1 MQNLRTLPQIDKIL
15 NHKPFKDYNKG
26 ILARISRELLN
37 SIRSNL
43 KDEEINEE
51 KIYAQINKN
60 YKAFEKKALKPLI
73 NATGIVM
80 HTNLG
85 RSVIDE
91 KSWQRAKQIACS
103 YSNLEYDLES
113 GSRGNRYDYTGYL
126 LSTLFGCEDALV
138 VNNNASAVFL
148 VLNTFGKGGRCVLS
162 RGELVEIGGGFRV
175 PEVMKES
182 GAILAEVGTTN
193 KTRLSDYENALDEN
207 TKMLVKV
214 HRSNFDIV
222 GFKQDTSLEDIASLA
237 KERGII
243 SYYDL
248 GGGAVSHLACFNSEP
263 APQKLVKTGVDLL
276 SFSGDKLFGSVQAG
290 IILGR
295 KDLIVKLRS
304 NQLLRMLRVDKV
316 TLAILC
322 QSTLAYL
329 KNESELIA
337 TPRLINRDLDE
348 LEKLANT
355 LLDNLNEQSKSKV
368 KILHS
373 QTFVGGGSLPNRHI
387 PTIAIALSGDARI
400 LEKKFRSKNIIGRIE
415 NESFLLD
422 LRAVLDTDID
432 ALKSALAQILAQ
444 RQDLTCDK

>member
-37 SIRSNL
+37 SIRSQ
-43 KDEEINEE
+43 DEEINEE

-148 VLNTFGKGGRCVLS
+148 VLNTFGKGGRCVIS

-222 GFKQDTSLEDIASLA
+222 GFKQDTSLEEVASLA

-263 APQKLVKTGVDLL
+263 VPQKLIKTGVDLL

-290 IILGR
+290 IILG
-295 KDLIVKLRS
+295 KKELIAKLRK
-304 NQLLRMLRVDKV
+304 NQLLRMLRSDKI
-316 TLAILC
+316 TLALLA
-322 QSTLAYL
+322 STVLSYL
-329 KNESELIA
+329 DKDYNSVPTVFLLSRSTSELKSVAKRINNSCKNIA
-337 TPRLINRDLDE
+337 SIIDT
-348 LEKLANT
+348 ATFGGGGT
-355 LLDNLNEQSKSKV
+355 LPNV
-368 KILHS
+368 KIQS
-373 QTFVGGGSLPNRHI
+373 V
-387 PTIAIALSGDARI
+387 ALAFKAKKGQKI
-400 LEKKFRSKNIIGRIE
+400 ENLEREFRQKGVIGRIE
-415 NESFLLD
+415 NECFLLD
-422 LRAVLDTDID
+422 LRSVLPSDE
-432 ALKSALAQILAQ
+432 SALITAINSIFGG
-444 RQDLTCDK
+444 QDE

>member
-1 MQNLRTLPQIDKIL
+1 MQNLRTLPQINKIL

-37 SIRSNL
+37 SIRSQ
-43 KDEEINEE
+43 DEEINEE

-113 GSRGNRYDYTGYL
+113 GSRGNRYEFAGYL

-148 VLNTFGKGGRCVLS
+148 VLNTFGKGGRCVIS
-162 RGELVEIGGGFRV
+162 RGELVEIGGGFRM

-222 GFKQDTSLEDIASLA
+222 GFKQDTSLEEVASLA

-248 GGGAVSHLACFNSEP
+248 GGGAASSLACFNSEP
-263 APQKLVKTGVDLL
+263 APQKLIKTGVDLL

-290 IILGR
+290 IILG
-295 KDLIVKLRS
+295 KKELIAKLRK
-304 NQLLRMLRVDKV
+304 NQLLRMLRSDKI
-316 TLAILC
+316 TLALLA
-322 QSTLAYL
+322 STVLSYL
-329 KNESELIA
+329 DKDYNSVPTIFLLSRSTSELKSVAKRINNSCKNIA
-337 TPRLINRDLDE
+337 SIIDT
-348 LEKLANT
+348 ATFGGGGT
-355 LLDNLNEQSKSKV
+355 LPNV
-368 KILHS
+368 KIQS
-373 QTFVGGGSLPNRHI
+373 V
-387 PTIAIALSGDARI
+387 ALAFKAKKGQKI
-400 LEKKFRSKNIIGRIE
+400 ENLERDFRQKGVIGRIE
-415 NESFLLD
+415 NQCFLLD
-422 LRAVLDTDID
+422 LRSVLPSDE
-432 ALKSALAQILAQ
+432 SALITAINSIFGG
-444 RQDLTCDK
+444 QDE

>member
-1 MQNLRTLPQIDKIL
+1 MQNLRTLPQINKIL

-37 SIRSNL
+37 SIRSQ
-43 KDEEINEE
+43 DEEINEE

-113 GSRGNRYDYTGYL
+113 GSRGNRYEYIGYL

-148 VLNTFGKGGRCVLS
+148 VLNTFGKGGRCVIS

-222 GFKQDTSLEDIASLA
+222 GFKQDTSLEEVASLA

-248 GGGAVSHLACFNSEP
+248 GGGAASSLACFNSEP
-263 APQKLVKTGVDLL
+263 APQKLIKTGVDLL

-290 IILGR
+290 IILG
-295 KDLIVKLRS
+295 KKELIAKLRK
-304 NQLLRMLRVDKV
+304 NQLLRMLRSDKI
-316 TLAILC
+316 TLALLA
-322 QSTLAYL
+322 STVLSYL
-329 KNESELIA
+329 DKDYNSVPTIFLLSRSTSELKSVAKRINNSCKNIA
-337 TPRLINRDLDE
+337 SIIDT
-348 LEKLANT
+348 ATFGGGGT
-355 LLDNLNEQSKSKV
+355 LPNV
-368 KILHS
+368 KIQS
-373 QTFVGGGSLPNRHI
+373 V
-387 PTIAIALSGDARI
+387 ALAFKAKKGQKI
-400 LEKKFRSKNIIGRIE
+400 ENLERDFRQKGVIGRIE
-415 NESFLLD
+415 NQCFLLD
-422 LRAVLDTDID
+422 LRSVLPSDE
-432 ALKSALAQILAQ
+432 SALITAINSIFGG
-444 RQDLTCDK
+444 QDE

>member
-60 YKAFEKKALKPLI
+60 YKAFEKKSLKPLI

-148 VLNTFGKGGRCVLS
+148 VLNTFGKGGRCVIS

-222 GFKQDTSLEDIASLA
+222 GFKQDTSLEEVASLA

-248 GGGAVSHLACFNSEP
+248 GGGAVPNLACCDSEP
-263 APQKLVKTGVDLL
+263 VIQKLVKTGVDLL

-290 IILGR
+290 IILG
-295 KDLIVKLRS
+295 KKELIAKLRK
-304 NQLLRMLRVDKV
+304 NQLLRMLRSDKI
-316 TLAILC
+316 TLALLA
-322 QSTLAYL
+322 STVLSYL
-329 KNESELIA
+329 DKDYNSVPTVFLLSRSTSELKSVAKRINNSCKNIA
-337 TPRLINRDLDE
+337 SIIDT
-348 LEKLANT
+348 ATFGGGGT
-355 LLDNLNEQSKSKV
+355 LPNV
-368 KILHS
+368 KIQS
-373 QTFVGGGSLPNRHI
+373 V
-387 PTIAIALSGDARI
+387 ALAFRAQKGQKI
-400 LEKKFRSKNIIGRIE
+400 ENLERDFRQKGVIGRIE
-415 NESFLLD
+415 NQCFLLD
-422 LRAVLDTDID
+422 LRSVLPSDE
-432 ALKSALAQILAQ
+432 SALVAAINSIFGG
-444 RQDLTCDK
+444 QDE

>member
-148 VLNTFGKGGRCVLS
+148 VLNTFGKGGRCVIS

-222 GFKQDTSLEDIASLA
+222 GFKQDTSLEEVASLA

-248 GGGAVSHLACFNSEP
+248 GGGAASSLACFNSEP
-263 APQKLVKTGVDLL
+263 APQKLIKTGVDLL

-290 IILGR
+290 IILG
-295 KDLIVKLRS
+295 KKELIAKLRK
-304 NQLLRMLRVDKV
+304 NQLLRMLRSDKI
-316 TLAILC
+316 TLALLA
-322 QSTLAYL
+322 STVLSYL
-329 KNESELIA
+329 DKDYNSVPTVFLLSRSTSELKSVAKRINNSCKNIA
-337 TPRLINRDLDE
+337 SIIDT
-348 LEKLANT
+348 ATFGGGGT
-355 LLDNLNEQSKSKV
+355 LPNV
-368 KILHS
+368 KIQS
-373 QTFVGGGSLPNRHI
+373 V
-387 PTIAIALSGDARI
+387 ALAFRAKKGQKI
-400 LEKKFRSKNIIGRIE
+400 ENLEREFRQKGVIGRIE
-415 NESFLLD
+415 NQCFLLD
-422 LRAVLDTDID
+422 LRSVLPSDE
-432 ALKSALAQILAQ
+432 SALITAINSIFGG
-444 RQDLTCDK
+444 QDE

>member
-222 GFKQDTSLEDIASLA
+222 GFKQDTSLEEVARLA
-237 KERGII
+237 KKRGII

-248 GGGAVSHLACFNSEP
+248 GGGAASSLACFNSEP
-263 APQKLVKTGVDLL
+263 VPQKLIKTGVDLL

-290 IILGR
+290 IILG
-295 KDLIVKLRS
+295 KKELIAKLRK
-304 NQLLRMLRVDKV
+304 NQLLRMLRSDKI
-316 TLAILC
+316 TLALLA
-322 QSTLAYL
+322 STALSYL
-329 KNESELIA
+329 DKDYNSVPTIFLLSRSTSELKSVAKRINNSCKNIA
-337 TPRLINRDLDE
+337 SIIDT
-348 LEKLANT
+348 ATFGGGGT
-355 LLDNLNEQSKSKV
+355 LPNV
-368 KILHS
+368 KIQS
-373 QTFVGGGSLPNRHI
+373 V
-387 PTIAIALSGDARI
+387 ALAFKAKKGQKI
-400 LEKKFRSKNIIGRIE
+400 ENLERDFRQKGVIGRIE
-415 NESFLLD
+415 NQCFLLD
-422 LRAVLDTDID
+422 LRSVLPSDE
-432 ALKSALAQILAQ
+432 SALITAINSIFGG
-444 RQDLTCDK
+444 QDE

>member
-222 GFKQDTSLEDIASLA
+222 GFKQDTSLEEVASLA

-248 GGGAVSHLACFNSEP
+248 GGGAVSHLACCDSEP
-263 APQKLVKTGVDLL
+263 ALQKLIKTGVDLL

-290 IILGR
+290 IILG
-295 KDLIVKLRS
+295 KKELIAKLRK
-304 NQLLRMLRVDKV
+304 NQLLRMLRSDKI
-316 TLAILC
+316 TLALLA
-322 QSTLAYL
+322 STVLSYL
-329 KNESELIA
+329 DKDYNSVPTVFLLSRSTSELKSVAKRINNSCKNIA
-337 TPRLINRDLDE
+337 SIIDT
-348 LEKLANT
+348 ATFGGGGT
-355 LLDNLNEQSKSKV
+355 LPNV
-368 KILHS
+368 KIQS
-373 QTFVGGGSLPNRHI
+373 V
-387 PTIAIALSGDARI
+387 ALAFKAKKGQKI
-400 LEKKFRSKNIIGRIE
+400 ENLERDFRQKGVIGRIE
-415 NESFLLD
+415 NQCFLLD
-422 LRAVLDTDID
+422 LRSVLPSDE
-432 ALKSALAQILAQ
+432 SALITAINSIFGG
-444 RQDLTCDK
+444 QDE

>member
-60 YKAFEKKALKPLI
+60 YKAFEKKSLKPLI

-162 RGELVEIGGGFRV
+162 RGELVEIGGGCRV

-182 GAILAEVGTTN
+182 GASLAEVGTTN

-248 GGGAVSHLACFNSEP
+248 GGGAVPNLACFNSEP
-263 APQKLVKTGVDLL
+263 VPQKLIKTGVDLL

-290 IILGR
+290 IILG
-295 KDLIVKLRS
+295 KKELIAKLRK
-304 NQLLRMLRVDKV
+304 NQLLRMLRSDKI
-316 TLAILC
+316 TLALLA
-322 QSTLAYL
+322 STVLSYL
-329 KNESELIA
+329 DKDYNSVPTVFLLSRSTSELKSVAKRINNSCKNIA
-337 TPRLINRDLDE
+337 SIIDT
-348 LEKLANT
+348 ATFGGGGT
-355 LLDNLNEQSKSKV
+355 LPNV
-368 KILHS
+368 KIQS
-373 QTFVGGGSLPNRHI
+373 V
-387 PTIAIALSGDARI
+387 ALAFKAKKGQKI
-400 LEKKFRSKNIIGRIE
+400 ENLERDFRQKGVIGRIE
-415 NESFLLD
+415 NQCFLLD
-422 LRAVLDTDID
+422 LRSVLPSDE
-432 ALKSALAQILAQ
+432 SALITAINSIFGG
-444 RQDLTCDK
+444 QDE

>member
-26 ILARISRELLN
+26 ILDRISRELLN
-37 SIRSNL
+37 SIRSNS

-148 VLNTFGKGGRCVLS
+148 VLNTFGKGGRCVIS

-222 GFKQDTSLEDIASLA
+222 GFKQDTSLEEIAKLA

-248 GGGAVSHLACFNSEP
+248 GGGAASSLACFNSEP
-263 APQKLVKTGVDLL
+263 VPQKLVKTGVDLL

-290 IILGR
+290 IILG
-295 KDLIVKLRS
+295 KKELIAKLRK
-304 NQLLRMLRVDKV
+304 NQLLRMLRSDKI
-316 TLAILC
+316 TLALLA
-322 QSTLAYL
+322 STVLSYL
-329 KNESELIA
+329 DKDYNSVPTVFLLSRSTSELKSVAKRINNSCKNIA
-337 TPRLINRDLDE
+337 SIIDT
-348 LEKLANT
+348 ATFGGGGT
-355 LLDNLNEQSKSKV
+355 LPNV
-368 KILHS
+368 KIQS
-373 QTFVGGGSLPNRHI
+373 V
-387 PTIAIALSGDARI
+387 ALAFKAKKGQKI
-400 LEKKFRSKNIIGRIE
+400 ENLERDFRQKGVIGRIE
-415 NESFLLD
+415 NQCFLLD
-422 LRAVLDTDID
+422 LRSVLPSDE
-432 ALKSALAQILAQ
+432 SALITAINSIFGG
-444 RQDLTCDK
+444 QDE

>member
-222 GFKQDTSLEDIASLA
+222 GFKQDTSLEEVASLA

-248 GGGAVSHLACFNSEP
+248 GGGAASSLACFNSEP
-263 APQKLVKTGVDLL
+263 APQKLIKTGVDLL

-290 IILGR
+290 IILG
-295 KDLIVKLRS
+295 KKELIAKLKK
-304 NQLLRMLRVDKV
+304 NQLLRMLRSDKI
-316 TLAILC
+316 TLALLA
-322 QSTLAYL
+322 STVLSYL
-329 KNESELIA
+329 DKDYNSVPTVFLLSRSTSELKSVAKRINNSCKNIA
-337 TPRLINRDLDE
+337 NIIDT
-348 LEKLANT
+348 ATFGGGGT
-355 LLDNLNEQSKSKV
+355 LPNV
-368 KILHS
+368 KIQS
-373 QTFVGGGSLPNRHI
+373 V
-387 PTIAIALSGDARI
+387 ALAFRAKKGQKI
-400 LEKKFRSKNIIGRIE
+400 ENLERDFRQKGVIGRIE
-415 NESFLLD
+415 NECFLLD
-422 LRAVLDTDID
+422 LRSVLPSDE
-432 ALKSALAQILAQ
+432 SALITAINSIFGG
-444 RQDLTCDK
+444 QDE

>member
-37 SIRSNL
+37 SIRSNS

-113 GSRGNRYDYTGYL
+113 GSRGNRYEYTGYL

-148 VLNTFGKGGRCVLS
+148 VLNTFGKGGRCVIS
-162 RGELVEIGGGFRV
+162 RGELVEIGGGFRM
-175 PEVMKES
+175 PEVMKEG

-222 GFKQDTSLEDIASLA
+222 GFKQDTSLEEIAKLA

-263 APQKLVKTGVDLL
+263 VPQKLIKTGVDLL

-290 IILGR
+290 IILG
-295 KDLIVKLRS
+295 KKELIAKLRK
-304 NQLLRMLRVDKV
+304 NQLLRMLRSDKI
-316 TLAILC
+316 TLALLA
-322 QSTLAYL
+322 STVLSYL
-329 KNESELIA
+329 DKDYNSVPTVFLLSRSTSELKSVAKRINNSCKNIA
-337 TPRLINRDLDE
+337 SIIDT
-348 LEKLANT
+348 ATFGGGGT
-355 LLDNLNEQSKSKV
+355 LPNV
-368 KILHS
+368 KIQS
-373 QTFVGGGSLPNRHI
+373 V
-387 PTIAIALSGDARI
+387 ALAFKAKKGQKI
-400 LEKKFRSKNIIGRIE
+400 ENLERDFRQKGVIGRIE
-415 NESFLLD
+415 NQCFLLD
-422 LRAVLDTDID
+422 LRSVLPSDE
-432 ALKSALAQILAQ
+432 SALITAINSIFGG
-444 RQDLTCDK
+444 QDE

>member
-1 MQNLRTLPQIDKIL
+1 MQNLRTLPQINKIL

-37 SIRSNL
+37 SIRSQ
-43 KDEEINEE
+43 DEEINEE

-222 GFKQDTSLEDIASLA
+222 GFKQDTSLEEVASLA

-248 GGGAVSHLACFNSEP
+248 GGGAVSHLACCDSEP
-263 APQKLVKTGVDLL
+263 VIQKLVKTGVDLL

-290 IILGR
+290 IILG
-295 KDLIVKLRS
+295 KKELIAKLRK
-304 NQLLRMLRVDKV
+304 NQLLRMLRSDKI
-316 TLAILC
+316 TLALLA
-322 QSTLAYL
+322 STVLSSLDKDYNSVPTVFL
-329 KNESELIA
+329 LSRSTSELKSVAKRINNSCKNIA
-337 TPRLINRDLDE
+337 SIIDT
-348 LEKLANT
+348 ATFGGGGT
-355 LLDNLNEQSKSKV
+355 LPNV
-368 KILHS
+368 KIQS
-373 QTFVGGGSLPNRHI
+373 V
-387 PTIAIALSGDARI
+387 ALAFKTKKGQKI
-400 LEKKFRSKNIIGRIE
+400 ENLERDFRQKGVIGRIE
-415 NESFLLD
+415 NECFLLD
-422 LRAVLDTDID
+422 LRSVLPSDE
-432 ALKSALAQILAQ
+432 SALITAINSIFGG
-444 RQDLTCDK
+444 QDE

>member
-1 MQNLRTLPQIDKIL
+1 MQDLRTLPQIDKIL

-113 GSRGNRYDYTGYL
+113 GSRGNRYEYTGYL

-222 GFKQDTSLEDIASLA
+222 GFKQDTSLEEVASLA

-248 GGGAVSHLACFNSEP
+248 GGGAASSLACFNSEP
-263 APQKLVKTGVDLL
+263 VPQKLIKTGVDLL

-290 IILGR
+290 IILG
-295 KDLIVKLRS
+295 KKELIAKLRK
-304 NQLLRMLRVDKV
+304 NQLLRMLRSDKI
-316 TLAILC
+316 TLALLA
-322 QSTLAYL
+322 STALSYL
-329 KNESELIA
+329 DKDYNSVPTIFLLSRSTSELKSVAKRINNSCKNIA
-337 TPRLINRDLDE
+337 SIIDT
-348 LEKLANT
+348 ATFGGGGT
-355 LLDNLNEQSKSKV
+355 LPNV
-368 KILHS
+368 KIQS
-373 QTFVGGGSLPNRHI
+373 V
-387 PTIAIALSGDARI
+387 ALAFRAKKGQKI
-400 LEKKFRSKNIIGRIE
+400 ENLERDFRQKGVIGRIE
-415 NESFLLD
+415 NQCFLLD
-422 LRAVLDTDID
+422 LRSVLPSDE
-432 ALKSALAQILAQ
+432 SALITAINSIFGG
-444 RQDLTCDK
+444 QDE

>member
-113 GSRGNRYDYTGYL
+113 GSRGNRYEFAGYL

-148 VLNTFGKGGRCVLS
+148 VLNTFGKGGRCVIS
-162 RGELVEIGGGFRV
+162 RGELVEIGGGFRM

-193 KTRLSDYENALDEN
+193 KTRLSDYKNALDEN

-222 GFKQDTSLEDIASLA
+222 GFKQDTSLEEVASLA

-248 GGGAVSHLACFNSEP
+248 GGGAVSHLACCDSEP
-263 APQKLVKTGVDLL
+263 AIQKLIKTGVDLL

-290 IILGR
+290 IILG
-295 KDLIVKLRS
+295 KKELIAKLRK
-304 NQLLRMLRVDKV
+304 NQLLRMLRSDKI
-316 TLAILC
+316 TLALLA
-322 QSTLAYL
+322 STVLSYL
-329 KNESELIA
+329 DKDYNSVPTVFLLSRSTSELKSVAKRINNSCKNIA
-337 TPRLINRDLDE
+337 SIIDT
-348 LEKLANT
+348 ATFGGGGT
-355 LLDNLNEQSKSKV
+355 LPNV
-368 KILHS
+368 KIQS
-373 QTFVGGGSLPNRHI
+373 V
-387 PTIAIALSGDARI
+387 ALAFKAKKGQKI
-400 LEKKFRSKNIIGRIE
+400 ENLERDFRQKGVIGRIE
-415 NESFLLD
+415 NQCFLLD
-422 LRAVLDTDID
+422 LRSVLPSDE
-432 ALKSALAQILAQ
+432 SALITAINSIFGG
-444 RQDLTCDK
+444 QDE

>member
-26 ILARISRELLN
+26 ILARISKELLN

-148 VLNTFGKGGRCVLS
+148 VLNTFGKGGRCVIS
-162 RGELVEIGGGFRV
+162 RGELVEIGGGFRM

-222 GFKQDTSLEDIASLA
+222 GFKQDTSLEEVASLA

-248 GGGAVSHLACFNSEP
+248 GGGAASSLACFNSEP

-290 IILGR
+290 IILG
-295 KDLIVKLRS
+295 KKELIAKLRK
-304 NQLLRMLRVDKV
+304 NQLLRMLRSDKI
-316 TLAILC
+316 TLALLA
-322 QSTLAYL
+322 STVLSYL
-329 KNESELIA
+329 DKDYNSVPTVFLLSRSTSELKSVAKRINNSCKNIA
-337 TPRLINRDLDE
+337 SIIDT
-348 LEKLANT
+348 ATFGGGGT
-355 LLDNLNEQSKSKV
+355 LPNV
-368 KILHS
+368 KIQS
-373 QTFVGGGSLPNRHI
+373 V
-387 PTIAIALSGDARI
+387 ALAFKAKKGQKI
-400 LEKKFRSKNIIGRIE
+400 ENLERDFRQKGVIGRIE
-415 NESFLLD
+415 NQCFLLD
-422 LRAVLDTDID
+422 LRSVLPSDE
-432 ALKSALAQILAQ
+432 SALITAINSIFGG
-444 RQDLTCDK
+444 QDE

>member
-37 SIRSNL
+37 SIRSQ
-43 KDEEINEE
+43 DEEINEE

-148 VLNTFGKGGRCVLS
+148 VLNTFGKGGRCVIS
-162 RGELVEIGGGFRV
+162 RGELVEIGGGFRM

-222 GFKQDTSLEDIASLA
+222 GFKQDTSLEEVASLA

-248 GGGAVSHLACFNSEP
+248 GGGAVPNLACCDSEP

-276 SFSGDKLFGSVQAG
+276 SFSGDKLFGSAQAG
-290 IILGR
+290 IILG
-295 KDLIVKLRS
+295 KKELIAKLRK
-304 NQLLRMLRVDKV
+304 NQLLRMLRSDKI
-316 TLAILC
+316 TLALLA
-322 QSTLAYL
+322 STVLSYL
-329 KNESELIA
+329 DKDYNSVPTVFLLSRSTSELKSVAKRINNSCKNIA
-337 TPRLINRDLDE
+337 SIIDT
-348 LEKLANT
+348 ATFGGGGT
-355 LLDNLNEQSKSKV
+355 LPNV
-368 KILHS
+368 KIQS
-373 QTFVGGGSLPNRHI
+373 V
-387 PTIAIALSGDARI
+387 ALAFKAKKGQKI
-400 LEKKFRSKNIIGRIE
+400 ENLERDFRQKGVIGRIE
-415 NESFLLD
+415 NQCFLLD
-422 LRAVLDTDID
+422 LRSVLPSDE
-432 ALKSALAQILAQ
+432 SALITAINSIFGG
-444 RQDLTCDK
+444 QDE

>member
-148 VLNTFGKGGRCVLS
+148 VLNTFGKGGRCVIS

-222 GFKQDTSLEDIASLA
+222 GFKQDTSLEEVASLA

-248 GGGAVSHLACFNSEP
+248 GGGAVSHLACCDSEP
-263 APQKLVKTGVDLL
+263 VPQKLIKTGVDLL

-290 IILGR
+290 IILG
-295 KDLIVKLRS
+295 KKELIAKLRK
-304 NQLLRMLRVDKV
+304 NQLLRMLRSDKI
-316 TLAILC
+316 TLALLA
-322 QSTLAYL
+322 STVLSYL
-329 KNESELIA
+329 DKDYNSVPTVFLLSRSTSELKSVAKRINNSCKNIA
-337 TPRLINRDLDE
+337 SIIDT
-348 LEKLANT
+348 ATFGGGGT
-355 LLDNLNEQSKSKV
+355 LPNV
-368 KILHS
+368 KIQS
-373 QTFVGGGSLPNRHI
+373 V
-387 PTIAIALSGDARI
+387 ALAFKAKKGQKI
-400 LEKKFRSKNIIGRIE
+400 ENLERDFRQKGVIGRIE
-415 NESFLLD
+415 NQCFLLD
-422 LRAVLDTDID
+422 LRSVLPSDE
-432 ALKSALAQILAQ
+432 SALITAINSIFGG
-444 RQDLTCDK
+444 QDE

>member
-222 GFKQDTSLEDIASLA
+222 GFKQDTSLEEVASLA

-248 GGGAVSHLACFNSEP
+248 GGGAASSLACFNSEP
-263 APQKLVKTGVDLL
+263 TPQKLIKTGVDLL

-290 IILGR
+290 IILG
-295 KDLIVKLRS
+295 KKELIAKLRK
-304 NQLLRMLRVDKV
+304 NQLLRMLRSDKI
-316 TLAILC
+316 TLALLA
-322 QSTLAYL
+322 STVLSYL
-329 KNESELIA
+329 DKDYNSVPTVFLLSRSTSELKSVAKRINNSCKNIA
-337 TPRLINRDLDE
+337 SIIDT
-348 LEKLANT
+348 ATFGGGGT
-355 LLDNLNEQSKSKV
+355 LPNV
-368 KILHS
+368 KIQS
-373 QTFVGGGSLPNRHI
+373 V
-387 PTIAIALSGDARI
+387 ALAFRAKKGQKI
-400 LEKKFRSKNIIGRIE
+400 ENLERDFRQKGVIGRIE
-415 NESFLLD
+415 NQCFLLD
-422 LRAVLDTDID
+422 LRSVLPSDE
-432 ALKSALAQILAQ
+432 SALITAINSIFGG
-444 RQDLTCDK
+444 QDE

>member
-51 KIYAQINKN
+51 NIYAQINKN

-222 GFKQDTSLEDIASLA
+222 GFKQDTSLEEVASLA

-248 GGGAVSHLACFNSEP
+248 GGGAVPNLACCDSEP
-263 APQKLVKTGVDLL
+263 APQKLLKTGVDLL

-290 IILGR
+290 IILG
-295 KDLIVKLRS
+295 KKELIAKLRK
-304 NQLLRMLRVDKV
+304 NQLLRMLRSDKI
-316 TLAILC
+316 TLALLA
-322 QSTLAYL
+322 STVLSYL
-329 KNESELIA
+329 DKDYNSVPTVFLLSRSTSELKSVAKRINNSCKNIA
-337 TPRLINRDLDE
+337 SIIDT
-348 LEKLANT
+348 ATFGGGGT
-355 LLDNLNEQSKSKV
+355 LPNV
-368 KILHS
+368 KIQS
-373 QTFVGGGSLPNRHI
+373 V
-387 PTIAIALSGDARI
+387 ALAFKAKKGQKI
-400 LEKKFRSKNIIGRIE
+400 ENLEREFRQKGVIGRIE
-415 NESFLLD
+415 NQCFLLD
-422 LRAVLDTDID
+422 LRSVLPSDE
-432 ALKSALAQILAQ
+432 SALITAINSIFGG
-444 RQDLTCDK
+444 QDE

>member
-222 GFKQDTSLEDIASLA
+222 GFKQDTSLEEVASLA

-248 GGGAVSHLACFNSEP
+248 GGGAASSLACFNSET
-263 APQKLVKTGVDLL
+263 APQKLIKTGVDLL

-290 IILGR
+290 IILG
-295 KDLIVKLRS
+295 KKELIAKLRK
-304 NQLLRMLRVDKV
+304 NQLLRMLRSDKI
-316 TLAILC
+316 TLALLA
-322 QSTLAYL
+322 STVLSYL
-329 KNESELIA
+329 DKDYNSVPTVFLLSRSTSELKSVAKRINNSCKNIA
-337 TPRLINRDLDE
+337 SIIDT
-348 LEKLANT
+348 ATFGGGGT
-355 LLDNLNEQSKSKV
+355 LPNV
-368 KILHS
+368 KIQS
-373 QTFVGGGSLPNRHI
+373 
-387 PTIAIALSGDARI
+387 IALAFKAKKGQKI
-400 LEKKFRSKNIIGRIE
+400 ENLERDFRQKGVIGRIE
-415 NESFLLD
+415 NQCFLLD
-422 LRAVLDTDID
+422 LRSVLPSDE
-432 ALKSALAQILAQ
+432 SALITAINSIFGG
-444 RQDLTCDK
+444 QDE

>member
-113 GSRGNRYDYTGYL
+113 GSRGNRYEFAGYL

-148 VLNTFGKGGRCVLS
+148 VLNTFGKGGRCVIS
-162 RGELVEIGGGFRV
+162 RGELVEIGGGFRM

-222 GFKQDTSLEDIASLA
+222 GFKQDTSLEEVASLA

-248 GGGAVSHLACFNSEP
+248 GGGAVSHLACCDSEP
-263 APQKLVKTGVDLL
+263 VPQKLIKTGVDLL

-290 IILGR
+290 IILG
-295 KDLIVKLRS
+295 KKELIAKLRK
-304 NQLLRMLRVDKV
+304 NQLLRMLRSDKI
-316 TLAILC
+316 TLALLA
-322 QSTLAYL
+322 STALSYL
-329 KNESELIA
+329 DKDYNSVPTIFLLSRSTSELKSVAKRINNSCKNIA
-337 TPRLINRDLDE
+337 SIIDT
-348 LEKLANT
+348 ATFGGGGT
-355 LLDNLNEQSKSKV
+355 LPNV
-368 KILHS
+368 KIQS
-373 QTFVGGGSLPNRHI
+373 V
-387 PTIAIALSGDARI
+387 ALAFKAKKGQKI
-400 LEKKFRSKNIIGRIE
+400 ENLERDFRQKGVIGRIE
-415 NESFLLD
+415 NQCFLLD
-422 LRAVLDTDID
+422 LRSVLPSDE
-432 ALKSALAQILAQ
+432 SALITAINSIFGG
-444 RQDLTCDK
+444 QDE

>member
-1 MQNLRTLPQIDKIL
+1 MQNLRTLPQINKIL

-113 GSRGNRYDYTGYL
+113 GSRGNRYEFAGYL

-222 GFKQDTSLEDIASLA
+222 GFKQDTSLEEVASLA

-263 APQKLVKTGVDLL
+263 VPQKLIKTGVDLL

-290 IILGR
+290 IILG
-295 KDLIVKLRS
+295 KKELIAKLRK
-304 NQLLRMLRVDKV
+304 NQLLRMLRSDKI
-316 TLAILC
+316 TLALLA
-322 QSTLAYL
+322 STALSYL
-329 KNESELIA
+329 DKDYNSVPTVFLLSRSTSELKSVAKRINNSCKNIA
-337 TPRLINRDLDE
+337 SIIDT
-348 LEKLANT
+348 ATFGGGGT
-355 LLDNLNEQSKSKV
+355 LPNV
-368 KILHS
+368 KIQS
-373 QTFVGGGSLPNRHI
+373 V
-387 PTIAIALSGDARI
+387 ALAFKTKKGQKI
-400 LEKKFRSKNIIGRIE
+400 ENLEREFRQKGVIGRIE
-415 NESFLLD
+415 NQCFLLD
-422 LRAVLDTDID
+422 LRSVLPSDE
-432 ALKSALAQILAQ
+432 SALITAINSIFGG
-444 RQDLTCDK
+444 QDE

>member
-222 GFKQDTSLEDIASLA
+222 GFKQDTSLEEVASLA

-263 APQKLVKTGVDLL
+263 APQKLIKTGVDLL

-290 IILGR
+290 IILG
-295 KDLIVKLRS
+295 KKELIAKLRK
-304 NQLLRMLRVDKV
+304 NQLLRMLRSDKI
-316 TLAILC
+316 TLALLA
-322 QSTLAYL
+322 STVLSYL
-329 KNESELIA
+329 DKDYNSVPTVFLLSRSTSELKSVAKRINNSCKNIA
-337 TPRLINRDLDE
+337 SIIDT
-348 LEKLANT
+348 ATFGGGGT
-355 LLDNLNEQSKSKV
+355 LPNV
-368 KILHS
+368 KIKS
-373 QTFVGGGSLPNRHI
+373 V
-387 PTIAIALSGDARI
+387 ALAFRTKKGQKI
-400 LEKKFRSKNIIGRIE
+400 ENLERDFRQKGVIGRIE
-415 NESFLLD
+415 NQCFLLD
-422 LRAVLDTDID
+422 LRSVLPSDE
-432 ALKSALAQILAQ
+432 SALITAINSIFGG
-444 RQDLTCDK
+444 QDE

>member
-1 MQNLRTLPQIDKIL
+1 MQNLRTLPQINKIL

-148 VLNTFGKGGRCVLS
+148 VLNTFGKGGRCVIS
-162 RGELVEIGGGFRV
+162 RGELVEIGGGFRM

-222 GFKQDTSLEDIASLA
+222 GFKQDTSLEEVASLA

-263 APQKLVKTGVDLL
+263 VPQKLIKTGVDLL

-290 IILGR
+290 IILG
-295 KDLIVKLRS
+295 KKELIAKLRK
-304 NQLLRMLRVDKV
+304 NQLLRMLRSDKI
-316 TLAILC
+316 TLALLA
-322 QSTLAYL
+322 STALSYL
-329 KNESELIA
+329 DKDYNSVPTIFLLSRSTSELKSVAKRINNSCKNIA
-337 TPRLINRDLDE
+337 SIIDT
-348 LEKLANT
+348 ATFGGGGT
-355 LLDNLNEQSKSKV
+355 LPNV
-368 KILHS
+368 KIQS
-373 QTFVGGGSLPNRHI
+373 V
-387 PTIAIALSGDARI
+387 ALAFRAKKGQKI
-400 LEKKFRSKNIIGRIE
+400 ENLERDFRQKGVIGRIE
-415 NESFLLD
+415 NQCFLLD
-422 LRAVLDTDID
+422 LRSVLPSDE
-432 ALKSALAQILAQ
+432 SALITAINSIFGG
-444 RQDLTCDK
+444 QDE

>member
-1 MQNLRTLPQIDKIL
+1 MQNLRTLPQINKIL

-37 SIRSNL
+37 SIRSQ
-43 KDEEINEE
+43 DEEINEE

-113 GSRGNRYDYTGYL
+113 GSRGNRYEFAGYL

-148 VLNTFGKGGRCVLS
+148 VLNTFGKGGRCVIS
-162 RGELVEIGGGFRV
+162 RGELVEIGGGFRM

-222 GFKQDTSLEDIASLA
+222 GFKQDTSLEEVASLA

-263 APQKLVKTGVDLL
+263 VPQKLIKTGVDLL

-290 IILGR
+290 IILG
-295 KDLIVKLRS
+295 KKELIAKLRK
-304 NQLLRMLRVDKV
+304 NQLLRMLRSDKI
-316 TLAILC
+316 TLALLA
-322 QSTLAYL
+322 STALSYL
-329 KNESELIA
+329 DKDYNSVPTIFLLSRSTSELKSVAKRINNSCKNIA
-337 TPRLINRDLDE
+337 SIIDT
-348 LEKLANT
+348 ATFGGGGT
-355 LLDNLNEQSKSKV
+355 LPNV
-368 KILHS
+368 KIQS
-373 QTFVGGGSLPNRHI
+373 V
-387 PTIAIALSGDARI
+387 ALAFKAKKGQKI
-400 LEKKFRSKNIIGRIE
+400 ENLERDFRQKGVIGRIE
-415 NESFLLD
+415 NQCFLLD
-422 LRAVLDTDID
+422 LRSVLPSDE
-432 ALKSALAQILAQ
+432 SALITAINSIFGG
-444 RQDLTCDK
+444 QDE

>member
-37 SIRSNL
+37 SIRSNS
-43 KDEEINEE
+43 KYEEINEE

-148 VLNTFGKGGRCVLS
+148 VLNTFGKGGRCVIS

-222 GFKQDTSLEDIASLA
+222 GFKQDTSLEEVASLA
-237 KERGII
+237 KERGIL

-248 GGGAVSHLACFNSEP
+248 GGGAASSLACFNSEP
-263 APQKLVKTGVDLL
+263 APQKLIKTGVDLL

-290 IILGR
+290 IILG
-295 KDLIVKLRS
+295 KKELIAKLRK
-304 NQLLRMLRVDKV
+304 NQLLRMLRSDKI
-316 TLAILC
+316 TLALLA
-322 QSTLAYL
+322 STVLSYL
-329 KNESELIA
+329 DKDYNSVPTVFLLSRSTGELKSVAKRINNSCKNIA
-337 TPRLINRDLDE
+337 SIIDT
-348 LEKLANT
+348 ATFGGGGT
-355 LLDNLNEQSKSKV
+355 LPNV
-368 KILHS
+368 KIQS
-373 QTFVGGGSLPNRHI
+373 V
-387 PTIAIALSGDARI
+387 ALAFKAQKGQKI
-400 LEKKFRSKNIIGRIE
+400 ENLERDFRQKGVIGRIE
-415 NESFLLD
+415 NQCFLLD
-422 LRAVLDTDID
+422 LRSVLPSDE
-432 ALKSALAQILAQ
+432 SALITAINSIFGG
-444 RQDLTCDK
+444 QDE

>member
-1 MQNLRTLPQIDKIL
+1 MQNLRTLPQINKIL

-113 GSRGNRYDYTGYL
+113 GSRGNRYEFAGYL

-222 GFKQDTSLEDIASLA
+222 GFKQDTSLEEVASLA

-248 GGGAVSHLACFNSEP
+248 GGGAVSHLACCDSEP
-263 APQKLVKTGVDLL
+263 VLQKLVKTGVDLL

-290 IILGR
+290 IILG
-295 KDLIVKLRS
+295 KKELIAKLRK
-304 NQLLRMLRVDKV
+304 NQLLRMLRSDKI
-316 TLAILC
+316 TLALLA
-322 QSTLAYL
+322 STALSYL
-329 KNESELIA
+329 DKDYNSVPTIFLLSRSTSELKSVAKRINNSCKNIA
-337 TPRLINRDLDE
+337 SIIDT
-348 LEKLANT
+348 ATFGGGGT
-355 LLDNLNEQSKSKV
+355 LPNV
-368 KILHS
+368 KIQS
-373 QTFVGGGSLPNRHI
+373 V
-387 PTIAIALSGDARI
+387 ALAFKAKKGQKI
-400 LEKKFRSKNIIGRIE
+400 ENLERDFRQKGVIGRIE
-415 NESFLLD
+415 NQCFLLD
-422 LRAVLDTDID
+422 LRSVLPSDE
-432 ALKSALAQILAQ
+432 SALITAINSIFGG
-444 RQDLTCDK
+444 QDE

>member
-1 MQNLRTLPQIDKIL
+1 MQNLRTLPQINKIL

-207 TKMLVKV
+207 TKMLVKI

-222 GFKQDTSLEDIASLA
+222 GFKQDTSLEEVASLA

-248 GGGAVSHLACFNSEP
+248 GGGAASSLACFNSEP

-290 IILGR
+290 IILG
-295 KDLIVKLRS
+295 KKELIAKLRK
-304 NQLLRMLRVDKV
+304 NQLLRMLRSDKI
-316 TLAILC
+316 TLALLA
-322 QSTLAYL
+322 STVLSYL
-329 KNESELIA
+329 DKDYNSVPTVFLLSRSTSELKSVAKRINNSCKNIA
-337 TPRLINRDLDE
+337 SIIDT
-348 LEKLANT
+348 ATFGGGGT
-355 LLDNLNEQSKSKV
+355 LPNV
-368 KILHS
+368 KIQS
-373 QTFVGGGSLPNRHI
+373 V
-387 PTIAIALSGDARI
+387 ALAFRAKKGQKI
-400 LEKKFRSKNIIGRIE
+400 ENLERDFRQKGVIGRIE
-415 NESFLLD
+415 NQCFLLD
-422 LRAVLDTDID
+422 LRSVLPSDE
-432 ALKSALAQILAQ
+432 SALITAINSIFGG
-444 RQDLTCDK
+444 QDE

>member
-37 SIRSNL
+37 SIRSNS
-43 KDEEINEE
+43 KYEEINEE

-222 GFKQDTSLEDIASLA
+222 GFKQDTSLEEVASLA

-248 GGGAVSHLACFNSEP
+248 GGGAASNLACFNSEP
-263 APQKLVKTGVDLL
+263 APQKLIKTGVDLL

-290 IILGR
+290 IILG
-295 KDLIVKLRS
+295 KKELIAKLRK
-304 NQLLRMLRVDKV
+304 NQLLRMLRSDKI
-316 TLAILC
+316 TLALLA
-322 QSTLAYL
+322 STVLSYL
-329 KNESELIA
+329 DKDYNSVPTVFLLSRSTSELKSVAKRINNSCKNIA
-337 TPRLINRDLDE
+337 SIIDT
-348 LEKLANT
+348 ATFGGGGT
-355 LLDNLNEQSKSKV
+355 LPNV
-368 KILHS
+368 KIQS
-373 QTFVGGGSLPNRHI
+373 V
-387 PTIAIALSGDARI
+387 ALAFKAKKGQKI
-400 LEKKFRSKNIIGRIE
+400 ENLERDFRQKGVIGRIE
-415 NESFLLD
+415 NECFLLD
-422 LRAVLDTDID
+422 LRSVLPSDE
-432 ALKSALAQILAQ
+432 SALITAINSIFGG
-444 RQDLTCDK
+444 QDE

>member
-222 GFKQDTSLEDIASLA
+222 GFKQDTSLEEVASLA

-248 GGGAVSHLACFNSEP
+248 GGGAVSHLACCDSEP
-263 APQKLVKTGVDLL
+263 VIQKLVKTGVDLL

-290 IILGR
+290 IILG
-295 KDLIVKLRS
+295 KKELIAKLRK
-304 NQLLRMLRVDKV
+304 NQLLRMLRSDKI
-316 TLAILC
+316 TLALLA
-322 QSTLAYL
+322 STVLSYL
-329 KNESELIA
+329 DKDYNSVPTVFLLSRSTSELKSVAKRINNSCKNIA
-337 TPRLINRDLDE
+337 SIIDT
-348 LEKLANT
+348 ATFGGGGT
-355 LLDNLNEQSKSKV
+355 LPNV
-368 KILHS
+368 KIQS
-373 QTFVGGGSLPNRHI
+373 V
-387 PTIAIALSGDARI
+387 ALAFKAQKGQKI
-400 LEKKFRSKNIIGRIE
+400 ENLERDFRQKGVIGRIE
-415 NESFLLD
+415 NQCFLLD
-422 LRAVLDTDID
+422 LRSVLPSDE
-432 ALKSALAQILAQ
+432 SALVAAINSIFGG
-444 RQDLTCDK
+444 QDE

>member
-51 KIYAQINKN
+51 KIYTQINKN

-73 NATGIVM
+73 NATGIVI

-148 VLNTFGKGGRCVLS
+148 VLNTFGKGGRCVIS

-222 GFKQDTSLEDIASLA
+222 GFKQDTSLEEVASLA

-248 GGGAVSHLACFNSEP
+248 GGGAASSLACFNSEP
-263 APQKLVKTGVDLL
+263 APQKLIKTGVDLL

-290 IILGR
+290 IILG
-295 KDLIVKLRS
+295 KKELIAKLRK
-304 NQLLRMLRVDKV
+304 NQLLRMLRSDKI
-316 TLAILC
+316 TLALLA
-322 QSTLAYL
+322 STVLSYL
-329 KNESELIA
+329 DKDYNSVPTVFLLSRSTSELKSVAKRINNSCKNIA
-337 TPRLINRDLDE
+337 SIIDT
-348 LEKLANT
+348 ATFGGGGT
-355 LLDNLNEQSKSKV
+355 LPNV
-368 KILHS
+368 KIQS
-373 QTFVGGGSLPNRHI
+373 V
-387 PTIAIALSGDARI
+387 ALAFKAKKGQKI
-400 LEKKFRSKNIIGRIE
+400 ENLERDFRQKGVIGRIE
-415 NESFLLD
+415 NQCFLLD
-422 LRAVLDTDID
+422 LRSVLPSDE
-432 ALKSALAQILAQ
+432 SALITAINSIFGG
-444 RQDLTCDK
+444 QDE

>member
-148 VLNTFGKGGRCVLS
+148 VLNTFGKGGRCVIS

-222 GFKQDTSLEDIASLA
+222 GFKQDTSLEEIAKLA

-263 APQKLVKTGVDLL
+263 VPQKLIKTGVDLL

-290 IILGR
+290 IILG
-295 KDLIVKLRS
+295 KKELIAKLRK
-304 NQLLRMLRVDKV
+304 NQLLRMLRSDKI
-316 TLAILC
+316 TLALLA
-322 QSTLAYL
+322 STVLSYL
-329 KNESELIA
+329 DKDYNSVPTVFLLSRSTSELKSVAKRINNSCKNIA
-337 TPRLINRDLDE
+337 SIIDT
-348 LEKLANT
+348 ATFGGGGT
-355 LLDNLNEQSKSKV
+355 LPNV
-368 KILHS
+368 KIQS
-373 QTFVGGGSLPNRHI
+373 V
-387 PTIAIALSGDARI
+387 ALAFKAKKGQKI
-400 LEKKFRSKNIIGRIE
+400 ENLERDFRQKGVIGRIE
-415 NESFLLD
+415 NQCFLLD
-422 LRAVLDTDID
+422 LRSVLPSDE
-432 ALKSALAQILAQ
+432 SALITAINSIFGG
-444 RQDLTCDK
+444 QDE

>member
-1 MQNLRTLPQIDKIL
+1 MMQNLRTLPQIDKIL

-51 KIYAQINKN
+51 KIYTQINKN

-148 VLNTFGKGGRCVLS
+148 VLNTFGKGGRCVIS

-222 GFKQDTSLEDIASLA
+222 GFKQDTSLEEIAKLA

-248 GGGAVSHLACFNSEP
+248 GGGAASSLACFNSEP
-263 APQKLVKTGVDLL
+263 VPQKLIKTGVDLL

-290 IILGR
+290 IILG
-295 KDLIVKLRS
+295 KKELIAKLRK
-304 NQLLRMLRVDKV
+304 NQLLRMLRSDKI
-316 TLAILC
+316 TLALLA
-322 QSTLAYL
+322 STVLSYL
-329 KNESELIA
+329 DKDYNSVPTVFLLSRSTSELKSVAKRINNSCKNIA
-337 TPRLINRDLDE
+337 SIIDT
-348 LEKLANT
+348 ATFGGGGT
-355 LLDNLNEQSKSKV
+355 LPNV
-368 KILHS
+368 KIKS
-373 QTFVGGGSLPNRHI
+373 V
-387 PTIAIALSGDARI
+387 ALAFKAKKGQKI
-400 LEKKFRSKNIIGRIE
+400 ENLEREFRQKGVIGRIE
-415 NESFLLD
+415 NQCFLLD
-422 LRAVLDTDID
+422 LRSVLPSDE
-432 ALKSALAQILAQ
+432 SALITAINSIFGG
-444 RQDLTCDK
+444 QDE

>member
-148 VLNTFGKGGRCVLS
+148 VLNTFGKGGRCVIS

-222 GFKQDTSLEDIASLA
+222 GFKQDTSLEEVASLA

-290 IILGR
+290 IILG
-295 KDLIVKLRS
+295 KKELIAKLRK
-304 NQLLRMLRVDKV
+304 NQLLRMLRSDKI
-316 TLAILC
+316 TLALLA
-322 QSTLAYL
+322 STALSYL
-329 KNESELIA
+329 DKDYNSVPTVFLLSRSTSELKSVAKRINNSCKNIA
-337 TPRLINRDLDE
+337 SIIDT
-348 LEKLANT
+348 ATFGGGGT
-355 LLDNLNEQSKSKV
+355 LPNV
-368 KILHS
+368 KIQS
-373 QTFVGGGSLPNRHI
+373 V
-387 PTIAIALSGDARI
+387 ALAFKAKKGQKI
-400 LEKKFRSKNIIGRIE
+400 ENLERDFRQKGVIGRIE
-415 NESFLLD
+415 NQCFLLD
-422 LRAVLDTDID
+422 LRSVLPSDE
-432 ALKSALAQILAQ
+432 SALITAINSIFGG
-444 RQDLTCDK
+444 QDE

>member
-148 VLNTFGKGGRCVLS
+148 VLNTFGKGGRCVIS

-222 GFKQDTSLEDIASLA
+222 GFKQDTSLEEIAKLA

-248 GGGAVSHLACFNSEP
+248 GGGAASNLACFNSEP
-263 APQKLVKTGVDLL
+263 VPQKLIKTGVDLL
-276 SFSGDKLFGSVQAG
+276 SFSGDKLFGSAQAG
-290 IILGR
+290 IILG
-295 KDLIVKLRS
+295 KKELIAKLRK
-304 NQLLRMLRVDKV
+304 NQLLRMLRSDKI
-316 TLAILC
+316 TLALLA
-322 QSTLAYL
+322 STVLSYL
-329 KNESELIA
+329 DKDYNSVPTVFLLSRSTSELKSVAKRINNSCKNIA
-337 TPRLINRDLDE
+337 SIIDT
-348 LEKLANT
+348 ATFGGGGT
-355 LLDNLNEQSKSKV
+355 LPNV
-368 KILHS
+368 KIQS
-373 QTFVGGGSLPNRHI
+373 V
-387 PTIAIALSGDARI
+387 ALAFKAKKGQKI
-400 LEKKFRSKNIIGRIE
+400 ENLERDFRQKGVIGRIE
-415 NESFLLD
+415 NQCFLLD
-422 LRAVLDTDID
+422 LRSVLPSDE
-432 ALKSALAQILAQ
+432 SALITAINSIFGG
-444 RQDLTCDK
+444 QDE

>member
-148 VLNTFGKGGRCVLS
+148 VLNTFGKGGRCVIS

-222 GFKQDTSLEDIASLA
+222 GFKQDTSLEEVASLA

-248 GGGAVSHLACFNSEP
+248 GGGAASSLACFNSEP

-290 IILGR
+290 IILG
-295 KDLIVKLRS
+295 KKELIAKLRK
-304 NQLLRMLRVDKV
+304 NQLLRMLRSDKI
-316 TLAILC
+316 TLALLA
-322 QSTLAYL
+322 STVLSYL
-329 KNESELIA
+329 DKDYNSVPTVFLLSRSTSELKSVAKRINNSCKNIA
-337 TPRLINRDLDE
+337 SIIDT
-348 LEKLANT
+348 ATFGGGGT
-355 LLDNLNEQSKSKV
+355 LPNV
-368 KILHS
+368 KIQS
-373 QTFVGGGSLPNRHI
+373 V
-387 PTIAIALSGDARI
+387 ALAFRAKKGQKI
-400 LEKKFRSKNIIGRIE
+400 ENLERDFRQKGVIGRIE
-415 NESFLLD
+415 NQCFLLD
-422 LRAVLDTDID
+422 LRSVLPSDE
-432 ALKSALAQILAQ
+432 SALVAAINSIFGG
-444 RQDLTCDK
+444 QDE

>member
-222 GFKQDTSLEDIASLA
+222 GFKQDTSLEEVASLA

-248 GGGAVSHLACFNSEP
+248 GGGAASSLACFNSEP

-290 IILGR
+290 IILG
-295 KDLIVKLRS
+295 KKELIAKLRK
-304 NQLLRMLRVDKV
+304 NQLLRMLRSDKI
-316 TLAILC
+316 TLALLA
-322 QSTLAYL
+322 STVLSYL
-329 KNESELIA
+329 DKDYNSVPTVFLLSRSTSELKSVAKHINNSCKNIA
-337 TPRLINRDLDE
+337 SIIDT
-348 LEKLANT
+348 ATFGGGGT
-355 LLDNLNEQSKSKV
+355 LPNV
-368 KILHS
+368 KIQS
-373 QTFVGGGSLPNRHI
+373 V
-387 PTIAIALSGDARI
+387 ALAFRAKKGQKI
-400 LEKKFRSKNIIGRIE
+400 ENLERDFRQKGVIGRIE
-415 NESFLLD
+415 NECFLLD
-422 LRAVLDTDID
+422 LRSVLPSDE
-432 ALKSALAQILAQ
+432 SALITAINSIFGG
-444 RQDLTCDK
+444 QDE

>member
-15 NHKPFKDYNKG
+15 NHKSFKDYNKG

-37 SIRSNL
+37 SIRSNS

-222 GFKQDTSLEDIASLA
+222 GFKQDTSLEEVASLA

-248 GGGAVSHLACFNSEP
+248 GGGAASSLACFNSEP
-263 APQKLVKTGVDLL
+263 APQKLIKTGVDLL

-290 IILGR
+290 IKKR
-295 KDLIVKLRS
+295 KKELIAKLRK
-304 NQLLRMLRVDKV
+304 NQLLRMLRSDKI
-316 TLAILC
+316 TLALLA
-322 QSTLAYL
+322 STVLSYL
-329 KNESELIA
+329 DKDYNSVPTVFLLSRSTSELKSVAKRINNSCKNIA
-337 TPRLINRDLDE
+337 SIIDT
-348 LEKLANT
+348 ATFGGGGT
-355 LLDNLNEQSKSKV
+355 LPNV
-368 KILHS
+368 KIQS
-373 QTFVGGGSLPNRHI
+373 V
-387 PTIAIALSGDARI
+387 ALAFKAKKGQKI
-400 LEKKFRSKNIIGRIE
+400 ENLERDFRQKGVIGRIE
-415 NESFLLD
+415 NECFLLD
-422 LRAVLDTDID
+422 LRSVLPSDE
-432 ALKSALAQILAQ
+432 SALITAINSIFGG
-444 RQDLTCDK
+444 QDE

>member
-148 VLNTFGKGGRCVLS
+148 VLNTFGKGGRCVIS
-162 RGELVEIGGGFRV
+162 RGELVEIGGGFRM

-222 GFKQDTSLEDIASLA
+222 GFKQDTSLEEVASLA

-248 GGGAVSHLACFNSEP
+248 GGGAASSLACFNSEP
-263 APQKLVKTGVDLL
+263 APQKLIKTGVDLL

-290 IILGR
+290 IILG
-295 KDLIVKLRS
+295 KKELIAKLRK
-304 NQLLRMLRVDKV
+304 NQLLRMLRSDKI
-316 TLAILC
+316 TLALLA
-322 QSTLAYL
+322 STVLSYL
-329 KNESELIA
+329 DKDYNSVPTVFLLSRSTSELKSVAKRINNSCKNIA
-337 TPRLINRDLDE
+337 SIIDT
-348 LEKLANT
+348 ATFGGGGT
-355 LLDNLNEQSKSKV
+355 LPNV
-368 KILHS
+368 KIQS
-373 QTFVGGGSLPNRHI
+373 V
-387 PTIAIALSGDARI
+387 ALAFKAKKGQKI
-400 LEKKFRSKNIIGRIE
+400 ENLERDFRQKGVIGRIE
-415 NESFLLD
+415 NQCFLLD
-422 LRAVLDTDID
+422 LRSVLPSDE
-432 ALKSALAQILAQ
+432 SALITAINSIFGG
-444 RQDLTCDK
+444 QDE

>member
-1 MQNLRTLPQIDKIL
+1 MQNLRTLPQINKIL

-37 SIRSNL
+37 SIRSQ
-43 KDEEINEE
+43 DEEINEE

-113 GSRGNRYDYTGYL
+113 GSRGNRYEFAGYL

-222 GFKQDTSLEDIASLA
+222 GFKQDTSLEEVASLA

-248 GGGAVSHLACFNSEP
+248 GGGAVPNLACCDSEP
-263 APQKLVKTGVDLL
+263 APQKLIKTGVDLL

-290 IILGR
+290 IILG
-295 KDLIVKLRS
+295 KKELIAKLRK
-304 NQLLRMLRVDKV
+304 NQLLRMLRSDKI
-316 TLAILC
+316 TLALLA
-322 QSTLAYL
+322 STVLSYL
-329 KNESELIA
+329 DKDYNSVPTVFLLSRSTSELKSVAKRINNSCKNIA
-337 TPRLINRDLDE
+337 SIIDT
-348 LEKLANT
+348 ATFGGGGT
-355 LLDNLNEQSKSKV
+355 LPNV
-368 KILHS
+368 KIQS
-373 QTFVGGGSLPNRHI
+373 V
-387 PTIAIALSGDARI
+387 ALAFKAKKGQKI
-400 LEKKFRSKNIIGRIE
+400 ENLERDFRQKGVIGRIE
-415 NESFLLD
+415 NQCFLLD
-422 LRAVLDTDID
+422 LRSVLPSDE
-432 ALKSALAQILAQ
+432 SALITAINSIFGG
-444 RQDLTCDK
+444 QDE